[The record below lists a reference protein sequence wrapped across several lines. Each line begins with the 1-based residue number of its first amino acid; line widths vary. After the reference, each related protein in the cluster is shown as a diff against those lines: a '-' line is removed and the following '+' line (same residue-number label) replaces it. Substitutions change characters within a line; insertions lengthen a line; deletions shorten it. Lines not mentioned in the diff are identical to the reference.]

1 MKHRPKSF
9 RTAETAGHQR
19 ASTLRPS
26 NRDGRVVASDFIKQH
41 MEVRRAPELPELQ
54 LYSAQPTSGLWRLA
68 RHTNDLPPYWAY
80 DWAGGTVLA
89 RYILDHPETVKGL
102 RVLDLG
108 SGSGVVAIAAAKAGA
123 AEVIAA
129 DIDEN
134 AVTAAMLNAE
144 LNHVKVI
151 AKHRDIA
158 AGPPPSVDLILA
170 GDVFYDESLSGSMTT
185 LFDACVASGIQVLIG
200 DPGRLH
206 LPWSRLRL
214 VAEYTTR
221 DFGDVAG
228 APSKQ
233 ASVFSFIA
241 EDRN

>member
-1 MKHRPKSF
+1 MKQRLMSCPTDK
-9 RTAETAGHQR
+9 TADHQR
-19 ASTLRPS
+19 ASTLRR
-26 NRDGRVVASDFIKQH
+26 NDRDGRAVASDFIKQH
-41 MEVRRAPELPELQ
+41 MQVRCAPELPELQ

-134 AVTAAMLNAE
+134 AVTAAKLNAE
-144 LNHVKVI
+144 LNREGH
-151 AKHRDIA
+151 
-158 AGPPPSVDLILA
+158 
-170 GDVFYDESLSGSMTT
+170 
-185 LFDACVASGIQVLIG
+185 
-200 DPGRLH
+200 
-206 LPWSRLRL
+206 SR
-214 VAEYTTR
+214 
-221 DFGDVAG
+221 
-228 APSKQ
+228 AP
-233 ASVFSFIA
+233 
-241 EDRN
+241 